1 MSEGGRREGE
11 RLNWALF
18 APHWRDFTRNSNDF
32 AENVCRFRSSLRN
45 SFTRRTGVKEG
56 RQAATAFPL
65 PLPCFHAV
73 FIPQWCHNT
82 PPLSLS
88 LPSSCSALLGIFSHE
103 GPCKVFTPFSRK
115 MALIAPYNSGVM
127 SVRLCLSPLSVSAVL
142 AVRPYPQICP
152 AQNVRTTPAHSLAC
166 PPILSLVYPSSLS
179 L

>member
-1 MSEGGRREGE
+1 MREGGREGGRWGRGE

-45 SFTRRTGVKEG
+45 SFARRTGVKEG

-65 PLPCFHAV
+65 PLSCFHAV

-82 PPLSLS
+82 PPL
-88 LPSSCSALLGIFSHE
+88 PPSCSALLGIFSHE

-127 SVRLCLSPLSVSAVL
+127 SVASVVVALTLCLSLSA
-142 AVRPYPQICP
+142 
-152 AQNVRTTPAHSLAC
+152 
-166 PPILSLVYPSSLS
+166 
-179 L
+179 